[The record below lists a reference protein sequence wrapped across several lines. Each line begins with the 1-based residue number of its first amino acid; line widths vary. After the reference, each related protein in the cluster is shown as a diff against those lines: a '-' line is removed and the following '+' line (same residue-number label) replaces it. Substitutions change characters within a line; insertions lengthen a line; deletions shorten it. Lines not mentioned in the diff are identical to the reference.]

1 MYRVLGTQYTTL
13 WNSVQMM
20 SLDHTLVSDDVQHH
34 PLASDDVQH
43 HASDD
48 VQHHARD
55 DVQHHARDDV
65 QHHARDDVQHHARDD
80 VQHHPSDDVQHHAR
94 DDVQHHARDDVQHHP
109 LSTKHPNLVLLA
121 FYTMKEEWVAD
132 LVRKTLNTTAHD
144 SFLADVT
151 QGRLFGKSKT
161 L

>member
-43 HASDD
+43 HPS
-48 VQHHARD
+48 
-55 DVQHHARDDV
+55 
-65 QHHARDDVQHHARDD
+65 DDVQHHARDD
-80 VQHHPSDDVQHHAR
+80 VQHHPSDDVQHH
-94 DDVQHHARDDVQHHP
+94 P
-109 LSTKHPNLVLLA
+109 LSTKHPNLVLLV

-161 L
+161 LW

>member
-43 HASDD
+43 H
-48 VQHHARD
+48 
-55 DVQHHARDDV
+55 
-65 QHHARDDVQHHARDD
+65 
-80 VQHHPSDDVQHHAR
+80 PSDDVQHHAS

-161 L
+161 LW

>member
-43 HASDD
+43 H
-48 VQHHARD
+48 
-55 DVQHHARDDV
+55 
-65 QHHARDDVQHHARDD
+65 
-80 VQHHPSDDVQHHAR
+80 PS

-161 L
+161 LW

>member
-13 WNSVQMM
+13 WNTVQMM

-34 PLASDDVQH
+34 TLASDDVQHHPLASDDVQH
-43 HASDD
+43 H
-48 VQHHARD
+48 
-55 DVQHHARDDV
+55 
-65 QHHARDDVQHHARDD
+65 
-80 VQHHPSDDVQHHAR
+80 PS

-161 L
+161 LW